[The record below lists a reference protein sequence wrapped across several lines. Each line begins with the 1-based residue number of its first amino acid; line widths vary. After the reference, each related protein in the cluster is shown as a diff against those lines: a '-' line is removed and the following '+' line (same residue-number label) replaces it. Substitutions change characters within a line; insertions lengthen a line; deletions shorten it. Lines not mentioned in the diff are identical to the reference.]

1 MTAQHQSDIDIS
13 TMLFLRYKNPVV
25 PLLTVID
32 DYMPHMK
39 ITTAN
44 KKARA
49 CQLPFPAFQT
59 GGGPYFVNVAD
70 VAKWLEAAREE
81 AKQDWMNMHS

>member
-1 MTAQHQSDIDIS
+1 MATPNHDIDIG

-32 DYMPHMK
+32 DYMPYMK
-39 ITTAN
+39 IATAN

-59 GGGPYFVNVAD
+59 GGGAYFVNVAD
-70 VAKWLEAAREE
+70 VARWLESARTE
-81 AKQDWMNMHS
+81 ASKDWQNMQS